1 MLKRFGPRGTALLL
15 LITIASTAIVVI
27 LFSRQLTAVPVT
39 SESAVEGADGE
50 IAVVEAFAVQ
60 IRPGVEGIALVDK
73 KHHTICLYQYQAHR
87 PAHEGL
93 VLLSARSFRYDVQLE
108 DYNTAEPHPAEV
120 KQLLQTP
127 PKKDTAPKAR

>member
-1 MLKRFGPRGTALLL
+1 MLKRFGPGGTTLLL
-15 LITIASTAIVVI
+15 MITIVSTAIAII
-27 LFSRQLTAVPVT
+27 LFSRQLTAV
-39 SESAVEGADGE
+39 SERPAIDGPDGE

-120 KQLLQTP
+120 KRLLQTLP
-127 PKKDTAPKAR
+127 RKDTAPKAR

>member
-1 MLKRFGPRGTALLL
+1 MLKRFGPGGTTLLL
-15 LITIASTAIVVI
+15 LITIVSTAIVVI
-27 LFSRQLTAVPVT
+27 LFSRQLTAV
-39 SESAVEGADGE
+39 SEKPAIEEPDGE

-108 DYNTAEPHPAEV
+108 DYNTAEPRPAEV
-120 KQLLQTP
+120 KQLLQAP
-127 PKKDTAPKAR
+127 PQKDTVPKAR